1 MQAGQKKTE
10 SPKPT
15 NVAKLQGSI
24 GKNVSLDT
32 NQISGAINIFNEKQA
47 IYIHQDWSILIFY
60 VNLWRWNFNRLIILH
75 LKILVLRLSQT
86 KHSVLQLLE
95 KVEVLWCISVAKACD
110 FLLCP
115 QDTLCLSCSASL
127 SQEYVSGSQWGDTF
141 FLFCLFSI
149 SNSFINSTSTCA
161 RTEPWK
167 SRDMTKSGD
176 WILWRYRE
184 FKVEISFTRYAQWS

>member
-86 KHSVLQLLE
+86 KYSVLQLLE
-95 KVEVLWCISVAKACD
+95 KVEMWCISVAKACD

-127 SQEYVSGSQWGDTF
+127 S
-141 FLFCLFSI
+141 
-149 SNSFINSTSTCA
+149 
-161 RTEPWK
+161 
-167 SRDMTKSGD
+167 
-176 WILWRYRE
+176 
-184 FKVEISFTRYAQWS
+184 